1 VIAPIQAK
9 SPVKKLTPLSMPT
22 YEMNEIIRIEPCNVE
37 DEKLDLL
44 GKCSHEQEA
53 SLGVHQRF
61 GLASRAALVF

>member
-1 VIAPIQAK
+1 
-9 SPVKKLTPLSMPT
+9 MPT
-22 YEMNEIIRIEPCNVE
+22 YEMNEIIRIEPCNVK